1 MVNPS
6 AIAAA
11 TEIDSIALEVL
22 RTRLAAIAEE
32 GALTIE
38 RTACNPVIAE
48 SRDCSCTLLD
58 SYAQLLIGGGAVADH
73 FGVCDHAVRST
84 AAMPGEKIEPGAVFI
99 ANDQHN
105 SVRLPSHTTLAQR

>member
-1 MVNPS
+1 AALNAAAEPPVVT
-6 AIAAA
+6 AA
-11 TEIDSIALEVL
+11 TEIDAIGLEVL

-58 SYAQLLIGGGAVADH
+58 ADAQLMIGGGAVAHH
-73 FGVCDHAVRST
+73 FGVCDHAVQST
-84 AAMPGEKIEPGAVFI
+84 I
-99 ANDQHN
+99 ALHCD
-105 SVRLPSHTTLAQR
+105 SLG